1 VLVNPINPAVR
12 EPFVADVRAAA
23 ATIGRDVEF
32 FSAGTNGEI
41 DSAFASLAQTR
52 PDAVLVNSNNL
63 FNNRHVQLVTLAAH
77 YRLPAIYSYRAT
89 AEVGGLMTYGSS
101 RTDGSRQAGL
111 YTGRILKARSRPIC
125 L

>member
-1 VLVNPINPAVR
+1 LLQSSAPSNSGFCTNSLPNAKRFAVLVNPINPAVR

-77 YRLPAIYSYRAT
+77 YRLPRSIPT
-89 AEVGGLMTYGSS
+89 ARLP
-101 RTDGSRQAGL
+101 RLAD
-111 YTGRILKARSRPIC
+111 
-125 L
+125 